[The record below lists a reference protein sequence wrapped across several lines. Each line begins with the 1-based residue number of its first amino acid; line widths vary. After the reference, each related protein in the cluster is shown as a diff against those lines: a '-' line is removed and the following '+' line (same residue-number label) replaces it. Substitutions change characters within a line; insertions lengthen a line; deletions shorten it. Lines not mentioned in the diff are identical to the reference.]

1 MLKNEKGIT
10 LIALVVT
17 IVVLLILAAITITL
31 AVNNNG
37 VYNRALEAQQATIN
51 GQVHD
56 KEAINKLSY
65 ELDTLIA
72 NIQEQQ
78 ANKAVDPTVA
88 P

>member
-65 ELDTLIA
+65 ELDELIT

-78 ANKAVDPTVA
+78 ANKAIDPTN
-88 P
+88 